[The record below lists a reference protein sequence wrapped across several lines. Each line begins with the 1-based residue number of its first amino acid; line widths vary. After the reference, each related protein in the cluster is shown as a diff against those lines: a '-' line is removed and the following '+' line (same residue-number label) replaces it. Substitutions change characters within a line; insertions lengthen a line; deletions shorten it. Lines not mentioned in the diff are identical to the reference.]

1 MLEIILSTIILISP
15 EDSTYVPFDITI
27 IFDPPESPKSITIY
41 LDEVEIEGKKE
52 RDYFYRMIENLTP
65 GLHSIKVNIN
75 EKAKEWN
82 FIVTREK
89 DRFPIE
95 ILGNLSLGMQNYY
108 HRDTL
113 YSEEGGPIYG
123 LDMTILKGTH
133 SLSISLS
140 HDPDYPSEWYP
151 FLSYYR
157 NKLLIEGGYIYPFW
171 DEITIFS
178 TGGFGI
184 TGEIDIGPLTLT
196 PIFLYSKNYDSLF
209 FEYPRLFYGGKID
222 FFKNNLHLGFTLFN
236 AKDDTSNI
244 TGFPLSSPKKS
255 LVVSPEIKWKVK
267 DGIWLKLKG
276 GYSNGNED
284 MYADISVNGNVFEG
298 NIIYEGD
305 FNNITIGLRR
315 TSEKYLTLGNPYIH
329 TGRTETFL
337 TGAYEL
343 QFFYIDFDHLI
354 YKKNEEFGLFLTTF

>member
-1 MLEIILSTIILISP
+1 MREGTYIL
-15 EDSTYVPFDITI
+15 V
-27 IFDPPESPKSITIY
+27 
-41 LDEVEIEGKKE
+41 
-52 RDYFYRMIENLTP
+52 
-65 GLHSIKVNIN
+65 
-75 EKAKEWN
+75 
-82 FIVTREK
+82 
-89 DRFPIE
+89 
-95 ILGNLSLGMQNYY
+95 
-108 HRDTL
+108 
-113 YSEEGGPIYG
+113 
-123 LDMTILKGTH
+123 
-133 SLSISLS
+133 
-140 HDPDYPSEWYP
+140 
-151 FLSYYR
+151 
-157 NKLLIEGGYIYPFW
+157 W

-305 FNNITIGLRR
+305 FNNITIGLRK

-337 TGAYEL
+337 TGVYEL
-343 QFFYIDFDHLI
+343 QFFYTDFDHLI
-354 YKKNEEFGLFLTTF
+354 YKKMRSSDSLLCRHLSCTFQIISHHFLNFNGLDMLNMEMKIFNMEQLVLNQYLGTFVYTISLVYIRTSL